1 MELKTDN
8 DLELVLLVQENNQ
21 DAKDYL
27 YQKYSALIH
36 SEINRF
42 KKKALAL
49 DVDFSDLSQEA
60 MLAFSHAINS
70 FKDDSETKFITFATI
85 CIRRRL
91 SNFIAKFETNK
102 NKVFSTSIAL
112 DEVVEDGKAVLDLIE
127 DENYTDPLRQ
137 IINSETLKEVN
148 KMIGEIL
155 STNEKKVLS
164 YDLEGKNINEIAE
177 LMNMSSKQVY
187 NLLHRAR
194 NKVKI

>member
-36 SEINRF
+36 SEIKKF
-42 KKKALAL
+42 KKKAIAL
-49 DVDFSDLSQEA
+49 DVDLSDLSQEA

-85 CIRRRL
+85 CIKRRL
-91 SNFIAKFETNK
+91 ANFIAKFETNK
-102 NKVFSTSIAL
+102 NKIMSSSLAL
-112 DEVVEDGKAVLDLIE
+112 DDEVEDGRAVLDLIE
-127 DENYTDPLRQ
+127 DESFPDPLRQ
-137 IINSETLKEVN
+137 MINSETLKEVN
-148 KMIGEIL
+148 KIIGEIL
-155 STNEKKVLS
+155 SDNEKKVLS
-164 YDLEGKNINEIAE
+164 YDLEGKNVDEIAKI
-177 LMNMSSKQVY
+177 MNMSSKQVY

-194 NKVKI
+194 SKVKL